1 MKMVYGFFPLIL
13 EPKTFVWLEN
23 YPNTPPLPWWE
34 RAGVRGSIRLG
45 HFHGLRLP
53 AVGRG
58 PRSFDKLRRRPRLH
72 AQAPQCAG
80 TEGRPYPI
88 ECTPLLHKDVVES
101 TACPHQKAVS
111 TLLPPAQAP
120 PQRGFCPGGR
130 ASWPGGRITS
140 PVE

>member
-1 MKMVYGFFPLIL
+1 MKMIYGFFPLTL

-45 HFHGLRLP
+45 YFHGLRLP

-88 ECTPLLHKDVVES
+88 ECRRIHLRVWFPWRLDLSSPIFGFDES
-101 TACPHQKAVS
+101 NPYIIFKKKAVRKG
-111 TLLPPAQAP
+111 PP
-120 PQRGFCPGGR
+120 FCLHF
-130 ASWPGGRITS
+130 S
-140 PVE
+140 